1 MATTA
6 PSFAPGA
13 TLSGDGVEFSVYS
26 RDAARVDLCLFD
38 NAGEEELARLAM
50 GRDEDGFHR
59 VFVEGATAGT
69 RYGFRADGIYS
80 PDHGLWFDPS
90 KLLVDPYAKELDR
103 PFVHDGRLS
112 VFGTDTAGL
121 VPKTLVTLDRS
132 VAVEPPIFRP
142 GGFVYEVAVRSFTML
157 HPGVPEAMRGT
168 VGALAH
174 PAVLTH
180 LKRLGVDAV
189 ELMPITAWID
199 ERHLPPLGLSNS
211 WGYNPIA
218 LMALEPR
225 LVPGG
230 MKELA
235 GTVAALRAEGIGVI
249 LDLVFNHSGES
260 DRHGA
265 TLSMRGLDNLTYY
278 RHVQDRPGDLINDT
292 GCGNTIA
299 GEHPV
304 VRQLVLDSLRHFVR
318 HAGVDGFRFD
328 LATILGREADG
339 FSARSALLSEI
350 CADSLLKERVLIA
363 EPWDIGPGGYQ
374 LGNFPAPFLEWN
386 DRYRD
391 DTRTFW
397 RGDSHRLGA
406 FVTAFAGSADIFSRH
421 GGEVTRSVNF
431 LAAHDG
437 FTVMDLVSHTAKHND
452 ANGEDNRDGHNEN
465 HSWNNGAEGATTDG
479 AVLSARRADVK
490 ALLSS
495 LFLSRGAV
503 MLTAGDEGGRSQQGN
518 NNAYCQDNAITWMH
532 WDRLDEGLI
541 EHTAMLSAIRRRF
554 PALAQTTFLS
564 GAGDVE
570 WLTLA
575 GNAMTPGDWEAP
587 FAGTLLVILKTPD
600 LQQQRNVHLA
610 IAINR
615 THSEQAIAL
624 PLPEARDWTS
634 LLSANHPPTGMLHPR
649 TVEIFVEKF

>member
-1 MATTA
+1 MTATA
-6 PSFAPGA
+6 PTFAPGA

-26 RDAARVDLCLFD
+26 QDASRVELCLFD
-38 NAGEEELARLAM
+38 EDGATELRRLAM
-50 GRDEDGFHR
+50 RRDDNGFHR
-59 VFVEGATAGT
+59 LFVEGATAGT
-69 RYGFRADGIYS
+69 RYGFRADGVYA
-80 PDHGLWFDPS
+80 PDQGLWFDPA
-90 KLLVDPYAKELDR
+90 KLLVDPYAKALDR
-103 PFVHDGRLS
+103 PFVHDGRLAR
-112 VFGTDTAGL
+112 FGAETMDI
-121 VPKTLVTLDRS
+121 VPKAIVTRDRP
-132 VAVEPPIFRP
+132 VAVEAPLFRP

-157 HPGVPEAMRGT
+157 HPAVPEAMRGT

-174 PAVLTH
+174 PAVLAH
-180 LKRLGVDAV
+180 LERLGVDAV

-199 ERHLPPLGLSNS
+199 ERHLPPLGLANS

-218 LMALEPR
+218 LMALDPR

-230 MKELA
+230 MEELA
-235 GTVAALRAEGIGVI
+235 DTVAALRAEGIGTI

-260 DRHGA
+260 DRYGA
-265 TLSMRGLDNLTYY
+265 TLSMRGLDNRTYY
-278 RHVQDRPGDLINDT
+278 RHLPGRPGELINDT

-304 VRQLVLDSLRHFVR
+304 VRRLVLDSLRHFVR

-328 LATILGREADG
+328 LATILGRETDG
-339 FSARSALLSEI
+339 FSASAALLSEI
-350 CADSLLKERVLIA
+350 CDDPLLKDRVLIA

-374 LGNFPAPFLEWN
+374 LGNFPKPFLEWN

-406 FVTAFAGSADIFSRH
+406 FVTALAGSSDIFSRH
-421 GGEVTRSVNF
+421 GGERTRTVNF

-437 FTVMDLVSHTAKHND
+437 FTLMDLVSHTAKHNE

-465 HSWNNGAEGATTDG
+465 HSWNNGAEGEATDG

-490 ALLSS
+490 ALIAS
-495 LFLSRGAV
+495 LFLSRGTV

-518 NNAYCQDNAITWMH
+518 NNAYCQDNGITWMH
-532 WDRLDEGLI
+532 WDRLDDGLI
-541 EHTAMLSAIRRRF
+541 EHTAVLSAIRKRF
-554 PALAQTTFLS
+554 SALGETTFLS

-570 WLTLA
+570 WLTVA
-575 GNAMTPGDWEAP
+575 GTPMTAADWEAP
-587 FAGTLLVILKTPD
+587 LSGTLLVLLKTPD
-600 LQQQRNVHLA
+600 RQQQRIVHLA

-615 THSEQAIAL
+615 THGEQALAL
-624 PLPEARDWTS
+624 PRPEGRGWTS
-634 LLSANHPPTGMLHPR
+634 LLSANHPAAGILGSR
-649 TVEIFVEKF
+649 SVEIFVENH

>member
-1 MATTA
+1 MIIAA

-13 TLSGDGVEFSVYS
+13 TLSGDGVEFAVYS
-26 RDAARVDLCLFD
+26 RDAARVELCLFD
-38 NAGEEELARLAM
+38 DAGASELCRLAM
-50 GRDEDGFHR
+50 GRDESGFHR
-59 VFVEGATAGT
+59 VFVEGAAAGT
-69 RYGFRADGIYS
+69 RYGFRADGVYS
-80 PDHGLWFDPS
+80 PDDGLWFDPA
-90 KLLVDPYAKELDR
+90 KLLVDPYAKALDR
-103 PFVHDGRLS
+103 RFVHDGRLTR
-112 VFGTDTAGL
+112 FGVETADI
-121 VPKTLVTLDRS
+121 VPKAIVTRDRP
-132 VAVEPPIFRP
+132 VAVDPPVFRP
-142 GGFVYEVAVRSFTML
+142 GGFIYEVAVRGFTML
-157 HPGVPEAMRGT
+157 HPDVPEAMRGT

-174 PAVLTH
+174 PAVLAH

-218 LMALEPR
+218 LMALDPR

-230 MKELA
+230 MQELA
-235 GTVAALRAEGIGVI
+235 GTVAALRAENIGVI

-260 DRHGA
+260 DRHGT

-278 RHVQDRPGDLINDT
+278 RHVPDRPGELINDT

-339 FSARSALLSEI
+339 FSAHAALLSEI
-350 CADSLLKERVLIA
+350 CADPLLKDRVLIA

-391 DTRTFW
+391 DARMFW

-406 FVTAFAGSADIFSRH
+406 FVTALAGSSDIFSRH
-421 GGEVTRSVNF
+421 GGERTRSVNF

-437 FTVMDLVSHTAKHND
+437 FTLMDLVSHTVKHNE

-465 HSWNNGAEGATTDG
+465 HSWNNGAEGETTDG
-479 AVLSARRADVK
+479 AVLAARRADVK

-495 LFLSRGAV
+495 LFLSRGTV
-503 MLTAGDEGGRSQQGN
+503 MLTAGDEGGRSQKGN
-518 NNAYCQDNAITWMH
+518 NNAYCQDNDITWLH
-532 WDRLDEGLI
+532 WNTLDDGLI
-541 EHTAMLSAIRRRF
+541 EHTAMLSSLRKRF
-554 PALAQTTFLS
+554 PALGETAFFS
-564 GAGDVE
+564 GTGDIE

-575 GNAMTPGDWEAP
+575 GSPMTVDDWEAP
-587 FAGTLLVILKTPD
+587 LAGTLLALVTTAD
-600 LQQQRNVHLA
+600 RQQRRLVRLA
-610 IAINR
+610 IAFNR
-615 THSEQAIAL
+615 THGEQALAL
-624 PLPEARDWTS
+624 PAPEGREWTS
-634 LLSANHPPTGMLHPR
+634 LLSANHPATGLLRPR
-649 TVEIFVEKF
+649 SVEIFVEKH

>member
-1 MATTA
+1 MTVTA

-13 TLSGDGVEFSVYS
+13 TLSGDGVEFAVYS
-26 RDAARVDLCLFD
+26 RDAARVQLCLFD
-38 NAGEEELARLAM
+38 SAGDKELARLAM
-50 GRDEDGFHR
+50 GRDETGFHR
-59 VFVEGATAGT
+59 VFVEGAAAGT
-69 RYGFRADGIYS
+69 RYGFRADGVYS
-80 PDHGLWFDPS
+80 PDHGLWFDPA

-103 PFVHDGRLS
+103 RFVHDGRLAL
-112 VFGTDTAGL
+112 FGAETADIA
-121 VPKTLVTLDRS
+121 PKAIVTRDNP
-132 VAVEPPIFRP
+132 VEVKPPLFRP
-142 GGFVYEVAVRSFTML
+142 GGFVYEVAVRAFTML
-157 HPGVPEAMRGT
+157 HPDVPEKMRGT

-174 PAVLTH
+174 PALLAH

-199 ERHLPPLGLSNS
+199 ERHLPPLGLFNS

-218 LMALEPR
+218 LMALDPR

-230 MKELA
+230 WRELA
-235 GTVAALRAEGIGVI
+235 DTVAALRAEGIGTI

-278 RHVQDRPGDLINDT
+278 RHVPGQPGELINDT

-339 FSARSALLSEI
+339 FSARAALLSEI
-350 CADSLLKERVLIA
+350 CADPLLKDRVLIA

-374 LGNFPAPFLEWN
+374 LGNFPKPFLEWN
-386 DRYRD
+386 DRFRD
-391 DTRTFW
+391 DARMFW
-397 RGDSHRLGA
+397 RGDSHRLGS
-406 FVTAFAGSADIFSRH
+406 FVTAFAGSADIFSRN
-421 GGEVTRSVNF
+421 GGTETRTVNF

-437 FTVMDLVSHTAKHND
+437 FTLADLVSHTVKHNG

-479 AVLSARRADVK
+479 AVLVARRADIK
-490 ALLSS
+490 ALLAS
-495 LFLSRGAV
+495 LFLSRGTI

-532 WDRLDEGLI
+532 WDRLDDGLI
-541 EHTAMLSAIRRRF
+541 EHTAMLSAIRKRF
-554 PALAQTTFLS
+554 PALGETAFLS

-575 GNAMTPGDWEAP
+575 GTPMTVADWEAP
-587 FAGTLLVILKTPD
+587 FAGTLLALLVTPD
-600 LQQQRNVHLA
+600 LQQKRSVRLA
-610 IAINR
+610 IALNR
-615 THSEQAIAL
+615 THGEQALAL
-624 PLPEARDWTS
+624 PAPETREWVS
-634 LLSANHPPTGMLHPR
+634 LLTANHPATGLLR
-649 TVEIFVEKF
+649 ARSVEIFVESH

>member
-1 MATTA
+1 MAFTA

-38 NAGEEELARLAM
+38 NEGEKELARLAM
-50 GRDEDGFHR
+50 GRDENGFHR
-59 VFVEGATAGT
+59 VFVEGAAAGT
-69 RYGFRADGIYS
+69 RYGFRASGVYS
-80 PDHGLWFDPS
+80 PDHGLWFDPA
-90 KLLVDPYAKELDR
+90 KLLVDPYARELDR
-103 PFVHDGRLS
+103 RFIHDGRLAL
-112 VFGTDTAGL
+112 FGAETADI
-121 VPKTLVTLDRS
+121 VPKAIVTRDDP
-132 VAVEPPIFRP
+132 VEVKPPLFRP
-142 GGFVYEVAVRSFTML
+142 GGFVYEVAVRAFTML
-157 HPGVPEAMRGT
+157 HPDVPEDMRGT

-174 PAVLTH
+174 PAVLAH

-218 LMALEPR
+218 LMALDPR

-235 GTVAALRAEGIGVI
+235 DTVAALRAEGIGVI

-278 RHVQDRPGDLINDT
+278 RHVPDRPGELINDT

-299 GEHPV
+299 GEHPI
-304 VRQLVLDSLRHFVR
+304 VRQLVLDSLRYFVR

-328 LATILGREADG
+328 LATILGREANG
-339 FSARSALLSEI
+339 FSPHAALLSEI
-350 CADSLLKERVLIA
+350 CADPLLKDRVLIA

-386 DRYRD
+386 DRFRD
-391 DTRTFW
+391 DARMFW
-397 RGDSHRLGA
+397 RGDSHTLGA
-406 FVTAFAGSADIFSRH
+406 FVTAFAGSSDIFSRN
-421 GGEVTRSVNF
+421 GGTETRTVNF

-437 FTVMDLVSHTAKHND
+437 FTLADLVAHTVKHNK

-465 HSWNNGAEGATTDG
+465 HSWNCGAEGATTDG
-479 AVLSARRADVK
+479 VVLSARRADVK

-495 LFLSRGAV
+495 LFLSRGTI
-503 MLTAGDEGGRSQQGN
+503 MLTAGDEGGRSQEGN

-541 EHTAMLSAIRRRF
+541 EHAAMLSAIRKRF
-554 PALAQTTFLS
+554 PALAETSFLT

-570 WLTLA
+570 WQTLA
-575 GNAMTPGDWEAP
+575 GTPMTIADWEAP
-587 FAGTLLVILKTPD
+587 LAGMLLALLRTPD
-600 LQQQRNVHLA
+600 LQQKRTVRLA
-610 IAINR
+610 IALNR
-615 THSEQAIAL
+615 THGEQALAL
-624 PLPEARDWTS
+624 PPPEARDWTS
-634 LLSANHPPTGMLHPR
+634 LLSANHPATGLLR
-649 TVEIFVEKF
+649 ARSVEIFVENH

>member
-1 MATTA
+1 MAFTA

-13 TLSGDGVEFSVYS
+13 TLSGDGVEFAVYS

-38 NAGEEELARLAM
+38 NEGDRELARLTM
-50 GRDEDGFHR
+50 GRDENGFHR
-59 VFVEGATAGT
+59 VFVEGAVAGT
-69 RYGFRADGIYS
+69 RYGFRADGVYS
-80 PDHGLWFDPS
+80 PDHGLWFDPA
-90 KLLVDPYAKELDR
+90 KLLVDPYARELDR
-103 PFVHDGRLS
+103 RFVHDVRLA
-112 VFGTDTAGL
+112 VFGVETADI
-121 VPKTLVTLDRS
+121 VPKAIVTRDRP
-132 VAVEPPIFRP
+132 VALKPPLFRP
-142 GGFVYEVAVRSFTML
+142 GGFVYEVAVRTFTML
-157 HPGVPEAMRGT
+157 HPDVPETMRGT

-174 PAVLTH
+174 PAVLAH

-218 LMALEPR
+218 LMALDPR

-235 GTVAALRAEGIGVI
+235 DTVAALRAEGIGTI

-278 RHVQDRPGDLINDT
+278 RHVPDRPGELINDT

-304 VRQLVLDSLRHFVR
+304 VRQLVLDSLCHFVR

-328 LATILGREADG
+328 LATILGRESDG
-339 FSARSALLSEI
+339 FSAHAALLAEI
-350 CADSLLKERVLIA
+350 CADPLLKDRVLIA

-386 DRYRD
+386 DRFRD
-391 DTRTFW
+391 DARMFW
-397 RGDSHRLGA
+397 RGDSHRLGP

-421 GGEVTRSVNF
+421 GGTGTRTVNF

-437 FTVMDLVSHTAKHND
+437 FTLADLVSHAVKHNE

-479 AVLSARRADVK
+479 TVLSARRADVK

-495 LFLSRGAV
+495 LFLSRGTI
-503 MLTAGDEGGRSQQGN
+503 MLTAGDEGGRSQDGN

-541 EHTAMLSAIRRRF
+541 EHTAMLSAIRKRF
-554 PALAQTTFLS
+554 AALGDTAFLN
-564 GAGDVE
+564 GEDDVE

-575 GNAMTPGDWEAP
+575 GTPMTVADWEAP
-587 FAGTLLVILKTPD
+587 FAGTLLVLFRTPD
-600 LQQQRNVHLA
+600 RQQKRTVRLA
-610 IAINR
+610 ITLNR
-615 THSEQAIAL
+615 THGEQALAL
-624 PLPEARDWTS
+624 PPPQGRGWVS
-634 LLSANHPPTGMLHPR
+634 LLAANHLPTGSLPAR
-649 TVEIFVEKF
+649 TVEIFVENY